1 MPDPSITS
9 IAILV
14 NPKAGKGRAQKVLSE
29 VLKLA
34 EGFDH
39 RIFTTNWPESFKEFS
54 DIFLIGGDGTLN
66 YFINQYPEVSL
77 PITLFKG
84 GSGNDFAWKLYGNI
98 SVKDHF
104 QNAINSK
111 PKTIDA
117 GTCNGKIF
125 LNGVGIGF
133 DGSIVKSMGVKRF
146 ISAGFIAYLWTVI
159 KHLFFY
165 KEEIIEIKSGD
176 FFQKGRLFM
185 VTIANGS
192 RYGGGFMVSPESVI
206 NDGLLDIITI
216 SRINPLKR
224 VFYLP
229 AMMKGKHLKE
239 KFSSVEK
246 GVSVSISSRIILSAH
261 CDGELMEDKNFD
273 IAILPDRYSF
283 RY

>member
-1 MPDPSITS
+1 MPDPSITR

-34 EGFDH
+34 EGLNH
-39 RIFTTNWPESFKEFS
+39 KIFPTTWPESFIDFS

-66 YFINQYPEVSL
+66 YFINQYPEISL

-98 SVKDHF
+98 TVKKHF
-104 QNAINSK
+104 QNALNAK
-111 PKTIDA
+111 PKSIDA

-125 LNGVGIGF
+125 LNGVGVGF
-133 DGSIVKSMGVKRF
+133 DGSIVKSMGAKRF
-146 ISAGFIAYLWTVI
+146 ISAGFIAYLWTVV

-176 FFQKGRLFM
+176 FFQQDKLFM
-185 VTIANGS
+185 VTVANGS

-224 VFYLP
+224 IFYLP

-239 KFSSVEK
+239 RFTSVGK
-246 GVSVSISSRIILSAH
+246 GVSVSISSRIMLAAH

-273 IAILPDRYSF
+273 ITILPGRYLF

>member
-1 MPDPSITS
+1 MPDPSITR

-14 NPKAGKGRAQKVLSE
+14 NPKAGKGRAGNVLSE

-34 EGFDH
+34 EDFDH
-39 RIFTTNWPESFKEFS
+39 TIFTTIWPESFKEFS
-54 DIFLIGGDGTLN
+54 DVFLIGGDGTLN
-66 YFINQYPEVSL
+66 YFINQYPGISL

-98 SVKDHF
+98 SVRQQF
-104 QNAINSK
+104 LNAINAK
-111 PKTIDA
+111 PKNIDA
-117 GTCNGKIF
+117 GICNGKLF

-133 DGSIVKSMGVKRF
+133 DGSIVKSMGEKRF

-165 KEEIIEIKSGD
+165 KEEVVEIKSGNFYRKD
-176 FFQKGRLFM
+176 RLFM

-206 NDGLLDIITI
+206 NDGLLEIISI
-216 SRINPLKR
+216 GRINPIKR
-224 VFYLP
+224 IFYLP

-239 KFSSVEK
+239 KLTSFEK
-246 GVSVSISSRIILSAH
+246 GVSVRISSQVKLAAH
-261 CDGELMEDKNFD
+261 CDGELKEDHNFD
-273 IAILPDRYSF
+273 ITILPGRFLF

>member
-34 EGFDH
+34 EGFNH
-39 RIFTTNWPESFKEFS
+39 KIFTTNWPKSFKEFS

-66 YFINQYPEVSL
+66 YFINQYPEISL

-84 GSGNDFAWKLYGNI
+84 GSGNDFAWQLYGNI
-98 SVKDHF
+98 TVKDHF
-104 QNAINSK
+104 QNALNSNPK
-111 PKTIDA
+111 PIDA

-133 DGSIVKSMGVKRF
+133 DGSIVKSMGEKRF
-146 ISAGFIAYLWTVI
+146 ISAGFVAYLWTVI

-165 KEEIIEIKSGD
+165 KEENIEIKSGD
-176 FFQKGRLFM
+176 FFQKGNLFM

-192 RYGGGFMVSPESVI
+192 RFGGGFMVSPGSII
-206 NDGLLDIITI
+206 NDGLLDLITI

-224 VFYLP
+224 IFYLP
-229 AMMKGKHLKE
+229 AMMKGKHLEE
-239 KFSSVEK
+239 KFTSVEK
-246 GVSVSISSRIILSAH
+246 SSSVTINSKVTLAAH

-273 IAILPDRYSF
+273 ITVLPGRYLF